1 MSLYYPTS
9 DPPIAS
15 SVLVRKER
23 RLPVA
28 GEVLVRVGSRVEPDD
43 TVAQALL
50 PDSPITINLARQLG
64 MRPKGLTKRL
74 AKPVGSTLEADEVIA
89 SGRRGLR
96 TVQVKTPVAG
106 RLQSYDEQ
114 TGDAILRPPGTMF
127 TLPAHLKGLVVEH
140 IAYRGVVIETPAAV
154 VRGIV
159 GLGGEQHGVLKV
171 AVTDEAEEL
180 QADQI
185 DARLTYAIVLG
196 GATANAAALKKA
208 VDNGVRA
215 VIIGSILEAELRAFL
230 GYAGLDGWRLGRSGW
245 DFPPPIPAAEP
256 PAPPRMTLIV
266 TEGFGR
272 LPMARRAFEL
282 LAAYDGQEVA
292 VDGTTRLR
300 GGLARPEVIVPLGRG
315 TGVRPPN
322 MAPPS
327 IAVGATVRLLASPY
341 LGTVARVATLAQ
353 GRQQIGSGLNVPAA
367 SVTLPDGARIW
378 VPLVNLEVLE

>member
-1 MSLYYPTS
+1 
-9 DPPIAS
+9 
-15 SVLVRKER
+15 VLVRKER

-50 PDSPITINLARQLG
+50 PDSPVTIDLARQLG
-64 MRPKGLTKRL
+64 LRPRGLTKRL
-74 AKPVGSTLEADEVIA
+74 AKPVGSNLEAGEVLA
-89 SGRRGLR
+89 GARRGLR
-96 TVQVKTPVAG
+96 TVQVKSPVAG

-114 TGDAILRPPGTMF
+114 TGEAIIRPPGTMF

-159 GLGGEQHGVLKV
+159 GLGGERHGVLKV
-171 AVTDEAEEL
+171 AVASEDEEL
-180 QADQI
+180 LEEQI
-185 DARLTYAIVLG
+185 DARLTYSIVLG
-196 GATANAAALKKA
+196 GATASAAALKKA
-208 VDNGVRA
+208 VDNGIRA

-230 GYAGLDGWRLGRSGW
+230 GYTSLDGWRLGRSGW
-245 DFPPPIPAAEP
+245 DFPPPIPAA
-256 PAPPRMTLIV
+256 APPPPPQMTLIV

-315 TGVRPPN
+315 TGVRPPTL
-322 MAPPS
+322 APPS
-327 IAVGATVRLLASPY
+327 VAAGATVRLLAAPY
-341 LGTVARVATLAQ
+341 LGAIARVATLAR
-353 GRQQIGSGLNVPAA
+353 GRQQIESGLNVPAA
-367 SVTLPDGARIW
+367 AVTLADGARVW